1 MQVLLWHSFFV
12 LDHFTAS
19 SMEIPPPGET
29 PPTRFFET
37 CCRYFRATELESSNA
52 QEAEGMAEGDDM
64 LQAAK
69 DVQAGDDPPKGDF
82 PVQKKSPKLCGSN
95 YPLSIAFIV
104 VNEFCER
111 FSYYGMKA
119 VLTLYFLSFFHWD
132 ENLST
137 AVYHAFSALCYFT
150 PVIGAIMADSW
161 LGKYKTIIYLSI
173 VYVVGHLIKSVGAI
187 PSLGNQAVHVILSM
201 VGLFLIALGTG
212 GIKPCVSAFGGD
224 QFEEE
229 HTSERSKFF
238 SIFYLSINAGSLIS
252 TFVTPVLRGDVKC
265 FGEDCYALAFGVP
278 AVLMV
283 LALVVFI
290 AGSGLYRKRPPQ
302 GNVLLEVCKCIC
314 FAIKNRLKNRSSQ
327 IPKRDHWLDWASE
340 KYSKQLIGEIK
351 MVTRVLFL
359 FIPLPMFW
367 ALFDQ
372 QGSRWTL
379 QATKMNADFGIYV
392 LQPDQMQFLNPLLI
406 LVFIPLF
413 DLGLYPLI
421 NMSKFNFTPIRK
433 MATGMIL
440 AGMAFGLAAAVEVKI
455 NETDLP
461 RLVPEES
468 LIRVLNLAKNPVQVT
483 IQDRDLFQQ
492 PVEAFQNPAEY
503 SKLILNGEQQSL
515 HFTLQYQGLSLAFN
529 YTVKEKSVY
538 SLIVFEAEESLSSH
552 LITDLEA
559 KPENGLTAVRFING
573 LSQDVNLTIDSE
585 QFIAVQ
591 KNYSA
596 SEYLLLK
603 RDKYNDGKCITET
616 GEFTLELGLLDF
628 GASYTIVITN
638 VFGDAVKA
646 WKSED
651 IKANDVHMA
660 WQLPQYLLISA
671 AEVMFSITGLAFSY
685 SQSPAS
691 MKSVLQAGWLLTVAV
706 GNALVLVVAQAAP
719 IAQWAEFVLFAL
731 LLFAVCIIFSFMGY
745 SYVSVNPEDL
755 EEKEEKREISSSGN
769 MINLVTQKTKL

>member
-1 MQVLLWHSFFV
+1 MVGDKARGEMNAFQRNESKETL
-12 LDHFTAS
+12 FTFIS
-19 SMEIPPPGET
+19 
-29 PPTRFFET
+29 
-37 CCRYFRATELESSNA
+37 
-52 QEAEGMAEGDDM
+52 
-64 LQAAK
+64 
-69 DVQAGDDPPKGDF
+69 AGDDPPKGDF
-82 PVQKKSPKLCGSN
+82 SLQKKSPKLCGSN

-111 FSYYGMKA
+111 FSYYGMRA

-187 PSLGNQAVHVILSM
+187 PSLGNQAVHVVLSM

-278 AVLMV
+278 AALMV

-290 AGSGLYRKRPPQ
+290 AGSGLYRKTPPQ
-302 GNVLLEVCKCIC
+302 GNVLLEVCKCIG
-314 FAIKNRLKNRSSQ
+314 FAIKNRLKNRSRE

-340 KYSKQLIGEIK
+340 KYSKQLIGEVK

-406 LVFIPLF
+406 LVFIPIF

-421 NMSKFNFTPIRK
+421 NMCKLNFTPIRK

-440 AGMAFGLAAAVEVKI
+440 AGLAFGLAAVIEVKI
-455 NETDLP
+455 NETDMP
-461 RLVPEES
+461 RLAPKES

-483 IQDRDLFQQ
+483 IQDKDLFQQ
-492 PVEAFQNPAEY
+492 PVESFQNPAEY

-515 HFTLQYQGLSLAFN
+515 HFALQHQGLTLAFN

-538 SLIVFEAEESLSSH
+538 SLIVFEAEGNLSSR

-559 KPENGLTAVRFING
+559 KPENGLAAVRFING
-573 LSQDVNLTIDSE
+573 LGQDVNLTIDSKR
-585 QFIAVQ
+585 FLAVQ

-596 SEYLLLK
+596 SEYSLLE
-603 RDKYNDGKCITET
+603 RDIYNNGKCITET
-616 GEFTLELGLLDF
+616 GEFPLELGLLDF
-628 GASYTIVITN
+628 GASYTVVITN
-638 VFGDAVKA
+638 ISGGAVEM

-651 IKANDVHMA
+651 IKANNVHMA

-671 AEVMFSITGLAFSY
+671 GEVMFSITGLAFSY

-706 GNALVLVVAQAAP
+706 GNTFVLIVAEAAP
-719 IAQWAEFVLFAL
+719 MAQWAEFVLFTV
-731 LLFAVCIIFSFMGY
+731 LLFAVCIIFSIMGY
-745 SYVSVNPEDL
+745 FYVSVDPEDL
-755 EEKEEKREISSSGN
+755 EEKEEKRETSSRGN
-769 MINLVTQKTKL
+769 MIGLVTQKTKL

>member
-1 MQVLLWHSFFV
+1 MNAFQRNESKETL
-12 LDHFTAS
+12 FTFIS
-19 SMEIPPPGET
+19 
-29 PPTRFFET
+29 
-37 CCRYFRATELESSNA
+37 
-52 QEAEGMAEGDDM
+52 
-64 LQAAK
+64 
-69 DVQAGDDPPKGDF
+69 AGDDPPKGDF
-82 PVQKKSPKLCGSN
+82 PLQRKSPKLCGSN

-111 FSYYGMKA
+111 FSYYGMRA

-187 PSLGNQAVHVILSM
+187 PSLGNQAVHVVLSM

-278 AVLMV
+278 AALMV

-290 AGSGLYRKRPPQ
+290 AGSGLYRKTPPQ
-302 GNVLLEVCKCIC
+302 GNVLLEVCKCIG
-314 FAIKNRLKNRSSQ
+314 FAIKNRLKNRSRE

-340 KYSKQLIGEIK
+340 KYSKQLIGEVK

-372 QGSRWTL
+372 Q
-379 QATKMNADFGIYV
+379 
-392 LQPDQMQFLNPLLI
+392 FLNPLLI
-406 LVFIPLF
+406 LVFIPIF

-421 NMSKFNFTPIRK
+421 NMCKLNFTPIRK

-440 AGMAFGLAAAVEVKI
+440 AGLAFGLAAVIEVKI
-455 NETDLP
+455 NETDMP
-461 RLVPEES
+461 RLVPKES

-483 IQDRDLFQQ
+483 IQDKDLFQQ
-492 PVEAFQNPAEY
+492 PVESFQ
-503 SKLILNGEQQSL
+503 
-515 HFTLQYQGLSLAFN
+515 
-529 YTVKEKSVY
+529 
-538 SLIVFEAEESLSSH
+538 
-552 LITDLEA
+552 ITDLEA
-559 KPENGLTAVRFING
+559 KPENGLAAVRFING
-573 LSQDVNLTIDSE
+573 LSQDVNLTIDSKR
-585 QFIAVQ
+585 FIAVQ
-591 KNYSA
+591 RNYSA
-596 SEYLLLK
+596 SEYSVLE
-603 RDKYNDGKCITET
+603 RDVYNDGKCITET
-616 GEFTLELGLLDF
+616 GEFPLELGLLDF
-628 GASYTIVITN
+628 GASYTVVITN
-638 VFGDAVKA
+638 ISGDAVET

-651 IKANDVHMA
+651 IKANNVHMA

-671 AEVMFSITGLAFSY
+671 GEVMFSITGLAFSY
-685 SQSPAS
+685 SQVYSHMAPDSELQGLCGSLDVLIIPFQMMQSPAS

-706 GNALVLVVAQAAP
+706 GNTFVLIVAEAAP
-719 IAQWAEFVLFAL
+719 MAQWAEFVLFTV
-731 LLFAVCIIFSFMGY
+731 LLFAVCIIFSIMGY
-745 SYVSVNPEDL
+745 FYVSVDPEDL
-755 EEKEEKREISSSGN
+755 EEKEEKRETSSRGN
-769 MINLVTQKTKL
+769 MIGLVTQKTKL

>member
-1 MQVLLWHSFFV
+1 MLK
-12 LDHFTAS
+12 
-19 SMEIPPPGET
+19 PPSIHPVNERLPLPHT
-29 PPTRFFET
+29 L
-37 CCRYFRATELESSNA
+37 LESGHLSSFY
-52 QEAEGMAEGDDM
+52 
-64 LQAAK
+64 
-69 DVQAGDDPPKGDF
+69 GDDPPKGDF

-111 FSYYGMKA
+111 FSYYGMRA
-119 VLTLYFLSFFHWD
+119 VLTLYFISFFHWD

-187 PSLGNQAVHVILSM
+187 PSLGNQAVHVVLSM

-238 SIFYLSINAGSLIS
+238 SVFYLSINAGSLIS

-278 AVLMV
+278 AALMV

-290 AGSGLYRKRPPQ
+290 AGSGLYRKMPPQ
-302 GNVLLEVCKCIC
+302 GNVLLEVCKCIG
-314 FAIKNRLKNRSSQ
+314 FAIKNRLKNRSHH

-340 KYSKQLIGEIK
+340 KYSKQLIGEVK

-406 LVFIPLF
+406 LVFIPIF

-421 NMSKFNFTPIRK
+421 SMCKFNFTPIKK

-440 AGMAFGLAAAVEVKI
+440 AGMAFGLAAIVEVKI
-455 NETDLP
+455 N
-461 RLVPEES
+461 
-468 LIRVLNLAKNPVQVT
+468 
-483 IQDRDLFQQ
+483 
-492 PVEAFQNPAEY
+492 NPAEY
-503 SKLILNGEQQSL
+503 SNLILNGEQQNL
-515 HFTLQYQGLSLAFN
+515 HFILQHQGSSLTFN

-538 SLIVFEAEESLSSH
+538 SLIVFEAEGSLSSR
-552 LITDLEA
+552 LITDLKA
-559 KPENGLTAVRFING
+559 KPENGLAAVRFING
-573 LSQDVNLTIDSE
+573 LSQDVNLTIDSK
-585 QFIAVQ
+585 QFVAVQ
-591 KNYSA
+591 KNYGV
-596 SEYLLLK
+596 SEYLLLE
-603 RDKYNDGKCITET
+603 RDKYNNGKCITEM
-616 GEFTLELGLLDF
+616 GEFTLDLGLLDF
-628 GASYTIVITN
+628 GASYTVVVTN
-638 VFGDAVKA
+638 VSGDAVKT

-651 IKANDVHMA
+651 IKANSVHMA

-671 AEVMFSITGLAFSY
+671 GEVMFSITGLAFSY

-706 GNALVLVVAQAAP
+706 GNTLVLVVAQAAP
-719 IAQWAEFVLFAL
+719 MAQWAEFVLFTV
-731 LLFAVCIIFSFMGY
+731 LLFAVCIIFSIMGY
-745 SYVSVNPEDL
+745 FYVSVDPEDL
-755 EEKEEKREISSSGN
+755 QEKEEKNPSRGN
-769 MINLVTQKTKL
+769 MISLVTQKTKL

>member
-1 MQVLLWHSFFV
+1 MVGDEARGEMNTFQRNESKESL
-12 LDHFTAS
+12 FTFIS
-19 SMEIPPPGET
+19 T
-29 PPTRFFET
+29 
-37 CCRYFRATELESSNA
+37 
-52 QEAEGMAEGDDM
+52 
-64 LQAAK
+64 
-69 DVQAGDDPPKGDF
+69 GDDPPKGDF
-82 PVQKKSPKLCGSN
+82 HVQKKSPKLCGSN

-111 FSYYGMKA
+111 FSYYGMRA
-119 VLTLYFLSFFHWD
+119 VLTLYFISFFHWD

-187 PSLGNQAVHVILSM
+187 PSLGFCNGVVFVL
-201 VGLFLIALGTG
+201 
-212 GIKPCVSAFGGD
+212 PCVSAFGGD

-238 SIFYLSINAGSLIS
+238 SVFYLSINAGSLIS

-278 AVLMV
+278 AALMV

-290 AGSGLYRKRPPQ
+290 AGSGLYRKTPPQ
-302 GNVLLEVCKCIC
+302 GNVLLEVCKCIG
-314 FAIKNRLKNRSSQ
+314 FAIKNRLKNRSRQ

-340 KYSKQLIGEIK
+340 QYSKQLIAEVK

-359 FIPLPMFW
+359 FLPLPMFW

-372 QGSRWTL
+372 QVQYNTL
-379 QATKMNADFGIYV
+379 QGIYV

-406 LVFIPLF
+406 LVFIPIF

-421 NMSKFNFTPIRK
+421 SMCKFNFTPIRK

-440 AGMAFGLAAAVEVKI
+440 AGMAFGLAAIVEVKI
-455 NETDLP
+455 NETDMP
-461 RLVPEES
+461 QLVPKES
-468 LIRVLNLAKNPVQVT
+468 LIQVLNLAKNPVQVT
-483 IQDRDLFQQ
+483 IQDQNLFQQ
-492 PVEAFQNPAEY
+492 PVEAFQNPDEY
-503 SKLILNGEQQSL
+503 SHLILNGEQQSL
-515 HFTLQYQGLSLAFN
+515 RFILQHQGSSLAFN

-538 SLIVFEAEESLSSH
+538 SLIVFEAEGSLSSR

-559 KPENGLTAVRFING
+559 KPENGLAAVRFING
-573 LSQDVNLTIDSE
+573 LSQDVNLTIDSK
-585 QFIAVQ
+585 QFTPVQ
-591 KNYSA
+591 RNYGVSGY
-596 SEYLLLK
+596 SLVE
-603 RDKYNDGKCITET
+603 RDTYDNGKCITET
-616 GEFTLELGLLDF
+616 GEFTLDLGLLDF
-628 GASYTIVITN
+628 GASYTVVITN
-638 VFGDAVKA
+638 VSGGAVQT

-651 IKANDVHMA
+651 IKANNVHMA

-671 AEVMFSITGLAFSY
+671 GEVMFSITGLAFSY

-706 GNALVLVVAQAAP
+706 GNTLVLVVAQAAP
-719 IAQWAEFVLFAL
+719 MAQWAEFVLFTV
-731 LLFAVCIIFSFMGY
+731 LLFAVCIIFSIMGY
-745 SYVSVNPEDL
+745 FYVSVDPEDL
-755 EEKEEKREISSSGN
+755 EEKEEKRETPSRGN
-769 MINLVTQKTKL
+769 MISLVTQKTKL

>member
-1 MQVLLWHSFFV
+1 MNAFQRNESKETL
-12 LDHFTAS
+12 FTFIS
-19 SMEIPPPGET
+19 
-29 PPTRFFET
+29 
-37 CCRYFRATELESSNA
+37 
-52 QEAEGMAEGDDM
+52 
-64 LQAAK
+64 
-69 DVQAGDDPPKGDF
+69 AGDDPPKGDF
-82 PVQKKSPKLCGSN
+82 PLQKKSPKLCGSN

-111 FSYYGMKA
+111 FSYYGMRA

-187 PSLGNQAVHVILSM
+187 PSLGNQAVHVVLSM

-278 AVLMV
+278 AALMV

-290 AGSGLYRKRPPQ
+290 AGSGLYRKTPPQ
-302 GNVLLEVCKCIC
+302 GNVLLEVCKCIG
-314 FAIKNRLKNRSSQ
+314 FALKNRLKNRSPE

-340 KYSKQLIGEIK
+340 KYSKQLIGEVK

-372 QGSRWTL
+372 QSL
-379 QATKMNADFGIYV
+379 NSHSFV
-392 LQPDQMQFLNPLLI
+392 LQFLNPLLI
-406 LVFIPLF
+406 LVFIPIF
-413 DLGLYPLI
+413 DFGLYPLI
-421 NMSKFNFTPIRK
+421 NMCKLNFTPIRK

-440 AGMAFGLAAAVEVKI
+440 AGLAFGLAAIIEVKI
-455 NETDLP
+455 NVSKAQGIPQKYFLSMGFYFLP
-461 RLVPEES
+461 
-468 LIRVLNLAKNPVQVT
+468 
-483 IQDRDLFQQ
+483 
-492 PVEAFQNPAEY
+492 QNPAEY

-515 HFTLQYQGLSLAFN
+515 HFTLQHQGLTLAFN

-538 SLIVFEAEESLSSH
+538 SLIVFEAEGSLSSRLVSVGVKCKYSINSMAVMLQWGNR
-552 LITDLEA
+552 LINSFAQLQCLSDCSQMVS
-559 KPENGLTAVRFING
+559 GGAV
-573 LSQDVNLTIDSE
+573 
-585 QFIAVQ
+585 
-591 KNYSA
+591 
-596 SEYLLLK
+596 
-603 RDKYNDGKCITET
+603 ET
-616 GEFTLELGLLDF
+616 
-628 GASYTIVITN
+628 
-638 VFGDAVKA
+638 

-651 IKANDVHMA
+651 IKANNVHMA

-671 AEVMFSITGLAFSY
+671 GEVMFSITGLAFSY

-706 GNALVLVVAQAAP
+706 GNTFVLIVAEAAP
-719 IAQWAEFVLFAL
+719 MAQWAEFVLFTV
-731 LLFAVCIIFSFMGY
+731 LLFAVCIIFSIMGY
-745 SYVSVNPEDL
+745 FYVSVDPEDL
-755 EEKEEKREISSSGN
+755 EEKEEKRETSSRGN
-769 MINLVTQKTKL
+769 MIGLVTQKTKL

>member
-1 MQVLLWHSFFV
+1 HSMVGDKAREEMNAFQRNESKET
-12 LDHFTAS
+12 LFTFIS
-19 SMEIPPPGET
+19 
-29 PPTRFFET
+29 
-37 CCRYFRATELESSNA
+37 
-52 QEAEGMAEGDDM
+52 
-64 LQAAK
+64 
-69 DVQAGDDPPKGDF
+69 AGDDPPKGDF

-111 FSYYGMKA
+111 FSYYGMRA
-119 VLTLYFLSFFHWD
+119 VLTLYFINFFHWD

-137 AVYHAFSALCYFT
+137 SVYHAFSALCYFT

-187 PSLGNQAVHVILSM
+187 PSLGNQAVHVVLSM

-238 SIFYLSINAGSLIS
+238 SVFYLSINAGSLIS

-265 FGEDCYALAFGVP
+265 FGEDCYPLAFGVP
-278 AVLMV
+278 AALMV

-290 AGSGLYRKRPPQ
+290 AGSGLYRKTPPE
-302 GNVLLEVCKCIC
+302 GNVLLEVCKCIGVSAC
-314 FAIKNRLKNRSSQ
+314 YR
-327 IPKRDHWLDWASE
+327 SE
-340 KYSKQLIGEIK
+340 KYNGNLEVK

-379 QATKMNADFGIYV
+379 QATKMNSLNSHCFV
-392 LQPDQMQFLNPLLI
+392 LQFLNPLLI
-406 LVFIPLF
+406 LVFIPIF

-421 NMSKFNFTPIRK
+421 NMCKFNFTPIRK

-440 AGMAFGLAAAVEVKI
+440 AGMAFGLAAIVEVKI
-455 NETDLP
+455 NVSIVQEITQKSLAFTG
-461 RLVPEES
+461 RRKCITKLVFFP
-468 LIRVLNLAKNPVQVT
+468 
-483 IQDRDLFQQ
+483 
-492 PVEAFQNPAEY
+492 QNPAEY

-515 HFTLQYQGLSLAFN
+515 HFTLQHQGLSLGFN

-538 SLIVFEAEESLSSH
+538 SLIVFEAEGSLSSR
-552 LITDLEA
+552 LVSVGVKCKYNLSEICFLC
-559 KPENGLTAVRFING
+559 RFING
-573 LSQDVNLTIDSE
+573 LSQDVNLTVDSKR
-585 QFIAVQ
+585 FIAIQ
-591 KNYSA
+591 KNYSV
-596 SEYLLLK
+596 SEYMLLE
-603 RDKYNDGKCITET
+603 RDKYDDGRCITEA
-616 GEFTLELGLLDF
+616 GEFTLDLGLLDF
-628 GASYTIVITN
+628 GASYTVVITN
-638 VFGDAVKA
+638 ISRGALQI

-651 IKANDVHMA
+651 IKANNVHMA

-671 AEVMFSITGLAFSY
+671 GEVMFSITGLAFSY

-691 MKSVLQAGWLLTVAV
+691 MKSVLQAGWLLTVAF
-706 GNALVLVVAQAAP
+706 GNAFVLIIAQAAP
-719 IAQWAEFVLFAL
+719 MAQWAEFVLFTV
-731 LLFAVCIIFSFMGY
+731 LLFAVCIIFSIMGY
-745 SYVSVNPEDL
+745 FYVSVDPEDL
-755 EEKEEKREISSSGN
+755 QEKEEKRETPSRGN
-769 MINLVTQKTKL
+769 MISLITRKTKL

>member
-1 MQVLLWHSFFV
+1 MVGDKARGEMNAFQRNESKETL
-12 LDHFTAS
+12 FTFIS
-19 SMEIPPPGET
+19 
-29 PPTRFFET
+29 
-37 CCRYFRATELESSNA
+37 
-52 QEAEGMAEGDDM
+52 
-64 LQAAK
+64 
-69 DVQAGDDPPKGDF
+69 AGDDPPKGDF

-111 FSYYGMKA
+111 FSYYGMRA
-119 VLTLYFLSFFHWD
+119 VLTLYFISFFHWD

-187 PSLGNQAVHVILSM
+187 PSLGNQAVHVVLSM

-238 SIFYLSINAGSLIS
+238 SVFYLSINAGSLIS

-278 AVLMV
+278 AALMV

-290 AGSGLYRKRPPQ
+290 AGSGLYRKMPPQ
-302 GNVLLEVCKCIC
+302 GNVLLEVCKCIG
-314 FAIKNRLKNRSSQ
+314 FAIKNRLKNRSHH

-340 KYSKQLIGEIK
+340 KYSKQLIGEVK

-406 LVFIPLF
+406 LVFIPIF

-421 NMSKFNFTPIRK
+421 SMCKFNFTPIKK

-440 AGMAFGLAAAVEVKI
+440 AGMAFGLAAIVEVKI
-455 NETDLP
+455 N
-461 RLVPEES
+461 
-468 LIRVLNLAKNPVQVT
+468 
-483 IQDRDLFQQ
+483 
-492 PVEAFQNPAEY
+492 NPAEY
-503 SKLILNGEQQSL
+503 SNLILNGEQQNL
-515 HFTLQYQGLSLAFN
+515 HFILQHQGSSLTFN

-538 SLIVFEAEESLSSH
+538 SLIVFEAEGSLSSR
-552 LITDLEA
+552 LITDLKA
-559 KPENGLTAVRFING
+559 KPENGLAAVRFING
-573 LSQDVNLTIDSE
+573 LSQDVNLTIDSK
-585 QFIAVQ
+585 QFVAVQ
-591 KNYSA
+591 KNYGV
-596 SEYLLLK
+596 SEYLLLE
-603 RDKYNDGKCITET
+603 RDKYNNGKCITEM
-616 GEFTLELGLLDF
+616 GEFTLDLGLLDF
-628 GASYTIVITN
+628 GASYTVVVTN
-638 VFGDAVKA
+638 VSGDAVKT

-651 IKANDVHMA
+651 IKANSVHMA

-671 AEVMFSITGLAFSY
+671 GEVMFSITGLAFSY

-706 GNALVLVVAQAAP
+706 GNTLVLVVAQAAP
-719 IAQWAEFVLFAL
+719 MAQWAEFVLFTV
-731 LLFAVCIIFSFMGY
+731 LLFAVCIIFSIMGY
-745 SYVSVNPEDL
+745 FYVSVDPEDL
-755 EEKEEKREISSSGN
+755 QEKEEKNPSRGN
-769 MINLVTQKTKL
+769 MISLVTQKTKL

>member
-1 MQVLLWHSFFV
+1 M
-12 LDHFTAS
+12 
-19 SMEIPPPGET
+19 PG
-29 PPTRFFET
+29 
-37 CCRYFRATELESSNA
+37 AA
-52 QEAEGMAEGDDM
+52 GMAEKDGV

-69 DVQAGDDPPKGDF
+69 EAQAGDDPPKGDF

-111 FSYYGMKA
+111 FSYYGMRA
-119 VLTLYFLSFFHWD
+119 VLTLYFISFFHWD

-187 PSLGNQAVHVILSM
+187 PSLGNQAVHVVLSM

-238 SIFYLSINAGSLIS
+238 SVFYLSINAGSLIS

-278 AVLMV
+278 AALMV

-290 AGSGLYRKRPPQ
+290 AGSGLYRKMPPQ
-302 GNVLLEVCKCIC
+302 GNVLLEVCKCIG
-314 FAIKNRLKNRSSQ
+314 FAIKNRLKNRSHH

-340 KYSKQLIGEIK
+340 KYSKQLIGEVK

-406 LVFIPLF
+406 LVFIPIF

-421 NMSKFNFTPIRK
+421 SMCKFNFTPIKK

-440 AGMAFGLAAAVEVKI
+440 AGMAFGLAAIVEVKI
-455 NETDLP
+455 NETDMP
-461 RLVPEES
+461 QLVPKES
-468 LIRVLNLAKNPVQVT
+468 LIQVLNLAKNPVQVT
-483 IQDRDLFQQ
+483 IQDQDLFQQ

-503 SKLILNGEQQSL
+503 SNLILNGEQQNL
-515 HFTLQYQGLSLAFN
+515 HFILQHQGSSLTFN

-538 SLIVFEAEESLSSH
+538 SLIVFEAEGSLSSR
-552 LITDLEA
+552 LITDLKA
-559 KPENGLTAVRFING
+559 KPENGLAAVRFING
-573 LSQDVNLTIDSE
+573 LSQDVNLTIDSK
-585 QFIAVQ
+585 QFVAVQ
-591 KNYSA
+591 KNYGV
-596 SEYLLLK
+596 SEYLLLE
-603 RDKYNDGKCITET
+603 RDKYNNGKCITEM
-616 GEFTLELGLLDF
+616 GEFTLDLGLLDF
-628 GASYTIVITN
+628 GASYTVVVTN
-638 VFGDAVKA
+638 VSGDAVKT

-651 IKANDVHMA
+651 IKANSVHMA

-671 AEVMFSITGLAFSY
+671 GEVMFSITGLAFSY

-706 GNALVLVVAQAAP
+706 GNTLVLVVAQAAP
-719 IAQWAEFVLFAL
+719 MAQWAEFVLFTV
-731 LLFAVCIIFSFMGY
+731 LLFAVCIIFSIMGY
-745 SYVSVNPEDL
+745 FYVSVDPEDL
-755 EEKEEKREISSSGN
+755 QEKEEKTETPSRGN
-769 MINLVTQKTKL
+769 MISLVTQKTKL

>member
-1 MQVLLWHSFFV
+1 MNAFQRNESKETL
-12 LDHFTAS
+12 FTFIS
-19 SMEIPPPGET
+19 
-29 PPTRFFET
+29 
-37 CCRYFRATELESSNA
+37 
-52 QEAEGMAEGDDM
+52 
-64 LQAAK
+64 
-69 DVQAGDDPPKGDF
+69 AGDDPPKGDF
-82 PVQKKSPKLCGSN
+82 PLQKKSPKLCGSN

-111 FSYYGMKA
+111 FSYYGMRA

-187 PSLGNQAVHVILSM
+187 PSLGNQAVHVVLSM

-278 AVLMV
+278 AALMV

-290 AGSGLYRKRPPQ
+290 AGSGLYRKTPPQ
-302 GNVLLEVCKCIC
+302 GNVLLEVCKCIG
-314 FAIKNRLKNRSSQ
+314 FALKNRLKNRSPE

-340 KYSKQLIGEIK
+340 KYSKQLIGEVK

-379 QATKMNADFGIYV
+379 QATKMNSLNSHSFV
-392 LQPDQMQFLNPLLI
+392 LQFLNPLLI
-406 LVFIPLF
+406 LVFIPIF
-413 DLGLYPLI
+413 DFGLYPLI
-421 NMSKFNFTPIRK
+421 NMCKLNFTPIRK

-440 AGMAFGLAAAVEVKI
+440 AGLAFGLAAIIEVKI
-455 NETDLP
+455 NVSKAQGIPQKYFLSM
-461 RLVPEES
+461 ES
-468 LIRVLNLAKNPVQVT
+468 LIRVLNLAKNPVQVA
-483 IQDRDLFQQ
+483 IQDKDLFQQ
-492 PVEAFQNPAEY
+492 PVESFQVTEY

-515 HFTLQYQGLSLAFN
+515 HFTLQHQGLTLAFN

-538 SLIVFEAEESLSSH
+538 SLIVFEAEGSLSSRLVSVGVKCKYSINSMAVMLQWGNR
-552 LITDLEA
+552 LINSFAQLQCLSDCSQMVGVFDSSALC
-559 KPENGLTAVRFING
+559 FICGTNCEILHFIL
-573 LSQDVNLTIDSE
+573 LS
-585 QFIAVQ
+585 
-591 KNYSA
+591 
-596 SEYLLLK
+596 
-603 RDKYNDGKCITET
+603 RYNDGKCITET
-616 GEFTLELGLLDF
+616 GEFPLELGLLDF
-628 GASYTIVITN
+628 GASYTVVITN
-638 VFGDAVKA
+638 T

-651 IKANDVHMA
+651 IKANNVHMA

-671 AEVMFSITGLAFSY
+671 GEVMFSITGLAFSY

-706 GNALVLVVAQAAP
+706 GNTFVLIVAEAAP
-719 IAQWAEFVLFAL
+719 MAQWAEFVLFTV
-731 LLFAVCIIFSFMGY
+731 LLFAVCIIFSIMGY
-745 SYVSVNPEDL
+745 FYVSVDPEDL
-755 EEKEEKREISSSGN
+755 EEKEEKRETSSRGN
-769 MINLVTQKTKL
+769 MIGLVTQKTKL

>member
-1 MQVLLWHSFFV
+1 MVGDKARGEMNAFQRNESKETL
-12 LDHFTAS
+12 FTFIS
-19 SMEIPPPGET
+19 
-29 PPTRFFET
+29 
-37 CCRYFRATELESSNA
+37 
-52 QEAEGMAEGDDM
+52 
-64 LQAAK
+64 
-69 DVQAGDDPPKGDF
+69 AGDDPPKGDF
-82 PVQKKSPKLCGSN
+82 PLQKKSPKLCGSN

-111 FSYYGMKA
+111 FSYYGMRA

-187 PSLGNQAVHVILSM
+187 PSLGNQAVHVVLSM

-278 AVLMV
+278 AALMV

-290 AGSGLYRKRPPQ
+290 AGSGLYRKTPPQ
-302 GNVLLEVCKCIC
+302 GNVLLEVCKCIG
-314 FAIKNRLKNRSSQ
+314 FALKNRLKNRSPE

-340 KYSKQLIGEIK
+340 KYSKQLIGEVK

-406 LVFIPLF
+406 LVFIPIF
-413 DLGLYPLI
+413 DFGLYPLI
-421 NMSKFNFTPIRK
+421 NMCKLNFTPIRK

-440 AGMAFGLAAAVEVKI
+440 AGLAFGLAAIIEVKI
-455 NETDLP
+455 N
-461 RLVPEES
+461 
-468 LIRVLNLAKNPVQVT
+468 
-483 IQDRDLFQQ
+483 
-492 PVEAFQNPAEY
+492 NPAEY

-515 HFTLQYQGLSLAFN
+515 HFTLQHQGLTLAFN

-538 SLIVFEAEESLSSH
+538 SLIVFEAEGSLSSR

-559 KPENGLTAVRFING
+559 KPENGLAAVRFINA
-573 LSQDVNLTIDSE
+573 LSQDVNLTINSKS
-585 QFIAVQ
+585 FITVQ

-596 SEYLLLK
+596 SEYSLLE
-603 RDKYNDGKCITET
+603 RDVYNDGKCITET
-616 GEFTLELGLLDF
+616 GEVPLELGLLDF
-628 GASYTIVITN
+628 GASYTVVITN
-638 VFGDAVKA
+638 ISGGAVET

-651 IKANDVHMA
+651 IKANNVHMA

-671 AEVMFSITGLAFSY
+671 GEVMFSITGLAFSY

-706 GNALVLVVAQAAP
+706 GNTFVLIVAEAAP
-719 IAQWAEFVLFAL
+719 MAQWAEFVLFTV
-731 LLFAVCIIFSFMGY
+731 LLFAVCIIFSIMGY
-745 SYVSVNPEDL
+745 FYVSVDPEDL
-755 EEKEEKREISSSGN
+755 EEKEEKRETSSRGN
-769 MINLVTQKTKL
+769 MIGLVTQKTKL

>member
-1 MQVLLWHSFFV
+1 MVGDKARGEMNAFQRNESKETL
-12 LDHFTAS
+12 FTFIS
-19 SMEIPPPGET
+19 
-29 PPTRFFET
+29 
-37 CCRYFRATELESSNA
+37 
-52 QEAEGMAEGDDM
+52 
-64 LQAAK
+64 
-69 DVQAGDDPPKGDF
+69 AGDDPPKGDF
-82 PVQKKSPKLCGSN
+82 PLQKKSPKLCGSN

-111 FSYYGMKA
+111 FSYYGMRA

-187 PSLGNQAVHVILSM
+187 PSLGNQAVHVVLSM

-278 AVLMV
+278 AALMV

-290 AGSGLYRKRPPQ
+290 AGSGLYRKTPPQ
-302 GNVLLEVCKCIC
+302 GNVLLEVCKCIG
-314 FAIKNRLKNRSSQ
+314 FAIKNRLKNRSRE

-340 KYSKQLIGEIK
+340 KYSKQLIGEVK

-379 QATKMNADFGIYV
+379 QATKMNADFSLNSHSFV
-392 LQPDQMQFLNPLLI
+392 LQFLNPLLI
-406 LVFIPLF
+406 LVFIPIF
-413 DLGLYPLI
+413 DFGLYPLI
-421 NMSKFNFTPIRK
+421 NMCKLNFTPIRK

-440 AGMAFGLAAAVEVKI
+440 AGLAFGLAAVIEVKI
-455 NETDLP
+455 NETDMP
-461 RLVPEES
+461 RLVPKES
-468 LIRVLNLAKNPVQVT
+468 LIRVLNLAKNPVQVA
-483 IQDRDLFQQ
+483 IQDKDLFQQ
-492 PVEAFQNPAEY
+492 PVESFQNPAEY

-515 HFTLQYQGLSLAFN
+515 HFTLQHQGLTLAFN

-538 SLIVFEAEESLSSH
+538 SLIVFEAEGSLSSR

-559 KPENGLTAVRFING
+559 KPENGLAAVRFINA
-573 LSQDVNLTIDSE
+573 LSQDVNLTIDGKS
-585 QFIAVQ
+585 FIAVQ

-596 SEYLLLK
+596 SEYSLLE
-603 RDKYNDGKCITET
+603 RDIYNNGKCITET
-616 GEFTLELGLLDF
+616 GEFPLELGLLDF
-628 GASYTIVITN
+628 GASYTVVITN
-638 VFGDAVKA
+638 ISGGALET

-651 IKANDVHMA
+651 IKANNVHMA

-671 AEVMFSITGLAFSY
+671 GEVMFSITGLAFSY

-706 GNALVLVVAQAAP
+706 GNTFVLIVAEAAP
-719 IAQWAEFVLFAL
+719 MAQWAEFVLFTV
-731 LLFAVCIIFSFMGY
+731 LLFAVCIIFSIMGY
-745 SYVSVNPEDL
+745 FYVSVDPEDL
-755 EEKEEKREISSSGN
+755 EEKEEKRETSSRGN
-769 MINLVTQKTKL
+769 MIGLVTQKTKL

>member
-1 MQVLLWHSFFV
+1 MVGDKARGEMNAFQRNESKETL
-12 LDHFTAS
+12 FTFIS
-19 SMEIPPPGET
+19 
-29 PPTRFFET
+29 
-37 CCRYFRATELESSNA
+37 
-52 QEAEGMAEGDDM
+52 
-64 LQAAK
+64 
-69 DVQAGDDPPKGDF
+69 AGDDPPKGDF
-82 PVQKKSPKLCGSN
+82 PVQKKCPKLCGSN

-111 FSYYGMKA
+111 FSYYGMRA

-173 VYVVGHLIKSVGAI
+173 VYVIGHLIKSVGAI
-187 PSLGNQAVHVILSM
+187 PSLGNQTVHVVLSM

-278 AVLMV
+278 AALMV
-283 LALVVFI
+283 LSLVVFI
-290 AGSGLYRKRPPQ
+290 AGSGLYRKTPPE
-302 GNVLLEVCKCIC
+302 GNVLLEVCKCIG
-314 FAIKNRLKNRSSQ
+314 FAIKNRLQNRSRQ
-327 IPKRDHWLDWASE
+327 IPKRAHWLDWASE
-340 KYSKQLIGEIK
+340 KYSKQLIGEVK

-372 QGSRWTL
+372 Q
-379 QATKMNADFGIYV
+379 GIYV

-421 NMSKFNFTPIRK
+421 NMCKFNFTPIRK

-440 AGMAFGLAAAVEVKI
+440 AGLAFGLAAIIEVKI
-455 NETDLP
+455 NETDMPQLI
-461 RLVPEES
+461 PEES

-483 IQDRDLFQQ
+483 VQDQDIFQQ
-492 PVEAFQNPAEY
+492 PVKAFQNPAEY

-515 HFTLQYQGLSLAFN
+515 LFTLQHQGLSLVFN
-529 YTVKEKSVY
+529 YTVKEKTVY
-538 SLIVFEAEESLSSH
+538 SLIIFEAEGSLSSR
-552 LITDLEA
+552 LVTDLAA
-559 KPENGLTAVRFING
+559 KPENGLAAVRFING
-573 LSQDVNLTIDSE
+573 LSQDVNLTIDSKR
-585 QFIAVQ
+585 FFAVQ
-591 KNYSA
+591 KNYST
-596 SEYLLLK
+596 SEYLLLE
-603 RDKYNDGKCITET
+603 RDKYNNGKCIIEAE
-616 GEFTLELGLLDF
+616 EFTLELGLLDF

-638 VFGDAVKA
+638 ASGGAVKI

-651 IKANDVHMA
+651 IKANNVHMA

-671 AEVMFSITGLAFSY
+671 GEVMFSITGLAFSY

-706 GNALVLVVAQAAP
+706 GNTLVLVVAEAAP
-719 IAQWAEFVLFAL
+719 MAQWAEFVMFTV
-731 LLFAVCIIFSFMGY
+731 LLFAVCIIFSIMGY
-745 SYVSVNPEDL
+745 FYVSVDPEDL
-755 EEKEEKREISSSGN
+755 EENEEKRETSSRGN
-769 MINLVTQKTKL
+769 MISLVTQKTKL

>member
-1 MQVLLWHSFFV
+1 MVGDKARGEMNAFQRNESKETL
-12 LDHFTAS
+12 FTFIS
-19 SMEIPPPGET
+19 
-29 PPTRFFET
+29 
-37 CCRYFRATELESSNA
+37 
-52 QEAEGMAEGDDM
+52 
-64 LQAAK
+64 
-69 DVQAGDDPPKGDF
+69 AGDDPPKGDF
-82 PVQKKSPKLCGSN
+82 PLQKKSPKLCGSN

-111 FSYYGMKA
+111 FSYYGMRA

-187 PSLGNQAVHVILSM
+187 PSLGNQAVHVVLSM

-278 AVLMV
+278 AALMV

-290 AGSGLYRKRPPQ
+290 AGSGLYRKTPPQ
-302 GNVLLEVCKCIC
+302 GNVLLEVCKCIG
-314 FAIKNRLKNRSSQ
+314 
-327 IPKRDHWLDWASE
+327 
-340 KYSKQLIGEIK
+340 KQLIGEVK

-406 LVFIPLF
+406 LVFIPIF

-421 NMSKFNFTPIRK
+421 NMCKLNFTPIRK

-440 AGMAFGLAAAVEVKI
+440 AGLAFGLAAVIEVKI
-455 NETDLP
+455 NETDMP
-461 RLVPEES
+461 RLVPKES

-483 IQDRDLFQQ
+483 IQDKDLFQQ
-492 PVEAFQNPAEY
+492 PVESFQNPAEY

-515 HFTLQYQGLSLAFN
+515 HFTLQHQGLTLAFN

-538 SLIVFEAEESLSSH
+538 SLIVFEAQGSLSSR

-559 KPENGLTAVRFING
+559 KPENGLAAVRFINA
-573 LSQDVNLTIDSE
+573 LNQDVNLTINSKR
-585 QFIAVQ
+585 FIAVQ

-596 SEYLLLK
+596 SEYSLLE
-603 RDKYNDGKCITET
+603 RDIYNNGKCITET
-616 GEFTLELGLLDF
+616 GEFPLELGLLDF
-628 GASYTIVITN
+628 GASYTVVITN
-638 VFGDAVKA
+638 ISGGAVEM

-651 IKANDVHMA
+651 IKANNVHMA

-671 AEVMFSITGLAFSY
+671 GEVMFSITGLAFSY

-706 GNALVLVVAQAAP
+706 GNTFVLIVAEAAP
-719 IAQWAEFVLFAL
+719 MAQWAEFVLFTV
-731 LLFAVCIIFSFMGY
+731 LLFAVCIIFSIMGY
-745 SYVSVNPEDL
+745 FYVSVDPEDL
-755 EEKEEKREISSSGN
+755 EEKEEKRETSSRGN
-769 MINLVTQKTKL
+769 MIGLVTQKTKL

>member
-1 MQVLLWHSFFV
+1 MKLPSCLEEY
-12 LDHFTAS
+12 L
-19 SMEIPPPGET
+19 
-29 PPTRFFET
+29 
-37 CCRYFRATELESSNA
+37 CCHTT
-52 QEAEGMAEGDDM
+52 
-64 LQAAK
+64 
-69 DVQAGDDPPKGDF
+69 GDDPPKGDF
-82 PVQKKSPKLCGSN
+82 PLQKKSPSSSAKASKRHLALRMDESFPLLDVQAGHRQKLCGSN

-111 FSYYGMKA
+111 FSYYGMRA

-187 PSLGNQAVHVILSM
+187 PSLGNQAVHVVLSM

-278 AVLMV
+278 AALMV

-290 AGSGLYRKRPPQ
+290 AGSGLYRKTPPQ
-302 GNVLLEVCKCIC
+302 GNVLLEVCKCIG
-314 FAIKNRLKNRSSQ
+314 FAIKNRLKNRSRE

-340 KYSKQLIGEIK
+340 KYSKQLIGEVK

-406 LVFIPLF
+406 LVFIPIF

-421 NMSKFNFTPIRK
+421 NMCKLNFTPIRK

-440 AGMAFGLAAAVEVKI
+440 AGLAFGLAAVIEVKI
-455 NETDLP
+455 NETDMP
-461 RLVPEES
+461 RLVPKES

-483 IQDRDLFQQ
+483 IQDKDLFQQ
-492 PVEAFQNPAEY
+492 PVESFQNPADY

-515 HFTLQYQGLSLAFN
+515 HFMLQHQGLTLAFN
-529 YTVKEKSVY
+529 NTVKEKSVY
-538 SLIVFEAEESLSSH
+538 SLIVFEAEGSLSSH

-559 KPENGLTAVRFING
+559 KPENGLAAVRFING
-573 LSQDVNLTIDSE
+573 LSQDVNLTIDSKR
-585 QFIAVQ
+585 FIAVQ
-591 KNYSA
+591 RNYSA
-596 SEYLLLK
+596 SEYSVLE
-603 RDKYNDGKCITET
+603 RDVYNDGKCITET
-616 GEFTLELGLLDF
+616 GEFPLELGLLDF
-628 GASYTIVITN
+628 GASYTVVITN
-638 VFGDAVKA
+638 ISGDAVET

-651 IKANDVHMA
+651 IKANNVHMA

-671 AEVMFSITGLAFSY
+671 GEVMFSITGLAFSY

-706 GNALVLVVAQAAP
+706 GNTFVLIVAEAAP
-719 IAQWAEFVLFAL
+719 MAQWAEFVLFTV
-731 LLFAVCIIFSFMGY
+731 LLFAVCIIFSIMGY
-745 SYVSVNPEDL
+745 FYVSVDPEDL
-755 EEKEEKREISSSGN
+755 EEKEEKRETSSRGN
-769 MINLVTQKTKL
+769 MIGLVTQKTKL

>member
-1 MQVLLWHSFFV
+1 
-12 LDHFTAS
+12 
-19 SMEIPPPGET
+19 
-29 PPTRFFET
+29 
-37 CCRYFRATELESSNA
+37 
-52 QEAEGMAEGDDM
+52 MAEKDGV

-69 DVQAGDDPPKGDF
+69 EAQAGDDPPKGDF

-111 FSYYGMKA
+111 FSYYGMRA
-119 VLTLYFLSFFHWD
+119 VLTLYFISFFHWD

-187 PSLGNQAVHVILSM
+187 PSLGNQVVHVVLSM

-238 SIFYLSINAGSLIS
+238 SVFYLSINAGSLIS

-278 AVLMV
+278 AALMV

-290 AGSGLYRKRPPQ
+290 AGSGLYRKMPPQ
-302 GNVLLEVCKCIC
+302 GNVLLEVCKCIG
-314 FAIKNRLKNRSSQ
+314 FAIKNRLKNRSHH

-340 KYSKQLIGEIK
+340 KYSKQLIGEVK

-379 QATKMNADFGIYV
+379 QATKMNADF
-392 LQPDQMQFLNPLLI
+392 FLNPLLI
-406 LVFIPLF
+406 LVFIPIF

-421 NMSKFNFTPIRK
+421 SMCKFNFTPIKK

-440 AGMAFGLAAAVEVKI
+440 AGMAFGLAAIVEVKI
-455 NETDLP
+455 NETDMP
-461 RLVPEES
+461 QLVPKES
-468 LIRVLNLAKNPVQVT
+468 LIQVLNLAKNPVQVT
-483 IQDRDLFQQ
+483 IEDQDLFQQ
-492 PVEAFQNPAEY
+492 PVEAFQDPAEY
-503 SKLILNGEQQSL
+503 SNLILNGEQQNL
-515 HFTLQYQGLSLAFN
+515 HFILQHQGLSLTFN

-538 SLIVFEAEESLSSH
+538 SLIVFEAEGSLSSR
-552 LITDLEA
+552 LITDLKA
-559 KPENGLTAVRFING
+559 KPENGLAAVRFING
-573 LSQDVNLTIDSE
+573 LSQDANLTIDSK
-585 QFIAVQ
+585 QFVAVP
-591 KNYSA
+591 KNYGV
-596 SEYLLLK
+596 SEYLLLE
-603 RDKYNDGKCITET
+603 RDKYSNGKCITEM
-616 GEFTLELGLLDF
+616 GEFTLDLGLLDF
-628 GASYTIVITN
+628 GASYTVVVTN
-638 VFGDAVKA
+638 VSGDAVQT

-651 IKANDVHMA
+651 IKANSVHMA

-671 AEVMFSITGLAFSY
+671 GEVMFSITGLAFSY

-706 GNALVLVVAQAAP
+706 GNTFVLVVAQAAP
-719 IAQWAEFVLFAL
+719 MAQVWFGAFSRANALKRALGGASGCLCSGDTASLPSPRLLHGVL
-731 LLFAVCIIFSFMGY
+731 AVCTSFFPARALAGNFSQEIY
-745 SYVSVNPEDL
+745 SPKVILWAKSPGRCTPVRADL
-755 EEKEEKREISSSGN
+755 
-769 MINLVTQKTKL
+769 

>member
-1 MQVLLWHSFFV
+1 MVGDKARGEMNAFQRNESKETL
-12 LDHFTAS
+12 FTFIS
-19 SMEIPPPGET
+19 
-29 PPTRFFET
+29 
-37 CCRYFRATELESSNA
+37 
-52 QEAEGMAEGDDM
+52 
-64 LQAAK
+64 
-69 DVQAGDDPPKGDF
+69 AGDDPPKGDF

-111 FSYYGMKA
+111 FSYYGMRA

-229 HTSERSKFF
+229 HTSERNKFF

-278 AVLMV
+278 AALMV

-290 AGSGLYRKRPPQ
+290 AGSGLYRKTPPQ
-302 GNVLLEVCKCIC
+302 GNVLLEVCKCIG
-314 FAIKNRLKNRSSQ
+314 FAIKNRLKNRSPQ

-340 KYSKQLIGEIK
+340 KYS
-351 MVTRVLFL
+351 
-359 FIPLPMFW
+359 
-367 ALFDQ
+367 
-372 QGSRWTL
+372 GSRWTL

-406 LVFIPLF
+406 LVFIPIF

-421 NMSKFNFTPIRK
+421 NMCKFNFTPIRK

-440 AGMAFGLAAAVEVKI
+440 AGMAFGLAAVVEVKI
-455 NETDLP
+455 NENDMP

-468 LIRVLNLAKNPVQVT
+468 LIRVLNLAKNPVRVT
-483 IQDRDLFQQ
+483 IQDQDLFQQ
-492 PVEAFQNPAEY
+492 PVEAFQNPVEY
-503 SKLILNGEQQSL
+503 SKLILNGEEQSL
-515 HFTLQYQGLSLAFN
+515 RFTLQHQGLSLDFN

-538 SLIVFEAEESLSSH
+538 SLIVFEADGSLSSR

-559 KPENGLTAVRFING
+559 KPENGLAAVRFING
-573 LSQDVNLTIDSE
+573 LSEDVNLTIDNK

-596 SEYLLLK
+596 SEYSLLE
-603 RDKYNDGKCITET
+603 RDRYNNGKCITEM

-638 VFGDAVKA
+638 VSGGAVKT

-651 IKANDVHMA
+651 IKSNNVHMA

-671 AEVMFSITGLAFSY
+671 GEVMFSITGLAFSY

-706 GNALVLVVAQAAP
+706 GNTLVLVVAQAAP
-719 IAQWAEFVLFAL
+719 MAQWAEFVLFTV
-731 LLFAVCIIFSFMGY
+731 LLFAVCIIFSIMGY
-745 SYVSVNPEDL
+745 FYVSVDPEDL
-755 EEKEEKREISSSGN
+755 EEKEEKRETSSRGN
-769 MINLVTQKTKL
+769 MISLVTKKTKL

>member
-1 MQVLLWHSFFV
+1 MDESCPLL
-12 LDHFTAS
+12 
-19 SMEIPPPGET
+19 
-29 PPTRFFET
+29 
-37 CCRYFRATELESSNA
+37 
-52 QEAEGMAEGDDM
+52 
-64 LQAAK
+64 
-69 DVQAGDDPPKGDF
+69 DVQAGHR
-82 PVQKKSPKLCGSN
+82 QKLCGSN

-111 FSYYGMKA
+111 FSYYGMRA

-187 PSLGNQAVHVILSM
+187 PSLGNQVVHVILSM

-252 TFVTPVLRGDVKC
+252 TFVTPVLR
-265 FGEDCYALAFGVP
+265 
-278 AVLMV
+278 
-283 LALVVFI
+283 VVFI
-290 AGSGLYRKRPPQ
+290 AGSGLYRKTPPQ
-302 GNVLLEVCKCIC
+302 GNILLEVCKCIG

-340 KYSKQLIGEIK
+340 KYSKQLIGEVK

-406 LVFIPLF
+406 LVFIPIF

-421 NMSKFNFTPIRK
+421 NMCKFNFTPIRK

-440 AGMAFGLAAAVEVKI
+440 AGMAFGLAAIVEVKI
-455 NETDLP
+455 NETDMP

-468 LIRVLNLAKNPVQVT
+468 LIRVLNLAKNPVLVT
-483 IQDRDLFQQ
+483 IQEKDLFQQ
-492 PVEAFQNPAEY
+492 PMEAFQNPAEY

-515 HFTLQYQGLSLAFN
+515 RFTLQYQGLSLPFN

-538 SLIVFEAEESLSSH
+538 SLIVFEAEGNLSSR

-559 KPENGLTAVRFING
+559 KPENGLAAVRFING
-573 LSQDVNLTIDSE
+573 LNQDVNLTIDSKW
-585 QFIAVQ
+585 FIAVRR
-591 KNYSA
+591 NYSA
-596 SEYLLLK
+596 SEYSLLE
-603 RDKYNDGKCITET
+603 RDKYNNGKCITEM

-638 VFGDAVKA
+638 ISGGAVKT

-651 IKANDVHMA
+651 IKANNVHMA

-671 AEVMFSITGLAFSY
+671 GEVMFSITGLAFSY

-706 GNALVLVVAQAAP
+706 GNTFVLVVAQAAP
-719 IAQWAEFVLFAL
+719 MAQWAEFVLFTV
-731 LLFAVCIIFSFMGY
+731 LLFAVCIIFSIMGY
-745 SYVSVNPEDL
+745 FYVSVDPEDL
-755 EEKEEKREISSSGN
+755 EEKEEKRETPSRGN
-769 MINLVTQKTKL
+769 MISLVTQKTKL